1 MTAGDIWSENGISL
15 FGMTSYRICKDWQ
28 YHENLLCAFGFSD
41 VSHTGDNI
49 KQATGKILFE
59 RWGIGTSAETS
70 FERIHGCTP
79 DEGAN
84 MLKGWEGI
92 EGGGCVCHRE
102 ATCLRHAL
110 ALPEVNK
117 LVNRIKGIA
126 NHFNRSDKVTCFC
139 AVVG

>member
-1 MTAGDIWSENGISL
+1 MPLGSRMCL
-15 FGMTSYRICKDWQ
+15 
-28 YHENLLCAFGFSD
+28 
-41 VSHTGDNI
+41 
-49 KQATGKILFE
+49 ILEITLSMQLARFCL
-59 RWGIGTSAETS
+59 RYWWDIGTTGETA

-79 DEGAN
+79 DGGAN

-139 AVVG
+139 AAVG